1 MRHHTGRTA
10 PPAKCDGGLKLNL
23 LDTRDVARERMLMF
37 AKLMLANTSEHRVRI
52 RDLSAQGVQAEG
64 DVGTQPGEQVD
75 VDFGAAGKAA
85 AVVAWC
91 DGAVIGLKFD
101 QEIEPELVRRAISG
115 RDERAYHPPWYV
127 RVLGRERHT
136 LGPPRKV

>member
-23 LDTRDVARERMLMF
+23 LDTRDVARERMLIF
-37 AKLMLANTSEHRVRI
+37 AKLM
-52 RDLSAQGVQAEG
+52 SAQGVQAEG